1 MLFRS
6 AGETRAERLKEFHE
20 WNDNPVVALRQEAML
35 LMENGSI
42 LIKGGQGV
50 KIFRK
55 GEEPEDLVPGEK
67 LDHLL

>member
-1 MLFRS
+1 
-6 AGETRAERLKEFHE
+6 
-20 WNDNPVVALRQEAML
+20 ML